1 MIEKRLTFRSG
12 RLSEGNKDVLI
23 DIDGIRIMNKLI
35 NTVNTEIV
43 HDLGRTP
50 NFVFITPLGSA
61 NVHVVSKGK
70 GKVTLIASSAIN
82 VDLLIV

>member
-1 MIEKRLTFRSG
+1 MTEKRLTFRSG
-12 RLSEGNKDVLI
+12 RLSEGKKDVLI

-50 NFVFITPLGSA
+50 NFVFITPLGNA
-61 NVHVVSKGK
+61 NVYVVSKGK